1 MTDREQN
8 YLGTV
13 ERSLSMNDAELRDA
27 LGELKA
33 QAEDEVSTAA
43 ADMSSTVGEMMGK
56 VDLALQANERD
67 MAKPVAKVADA
78 VTTALTD
85 SYRDLESAG
94 YIPQVYYADVQAD
107 LSDPDQ
113 LGTFLKRY
121 SPASLTC
128 VDAETGQAVPCGS
141 PDANRTLDFPVSPP
155 PANGPASPPA
165 APPSPDCFPAGPL
178 DPSNPSRL
186 ICTKPDGGTA
196 GGGPIPAPEPVP
208 EPIPSGGTC
217 PAPEPPQFV
226 CPAPV
231 IVLPPP
237 VNPADLK
244 PGEPSPGTQPPPEP
258 VCPDQPDVVVNV
270 APPNVEVK
278 LPDPAEQPRFRFKVL
293 DPAIQGPGALNL
305 DAEDGCDTLNGACD
319 KWDGIVN
326 AVGGGVQDV
335 ADLATGVFGRWIS
348 NRLNVAQTTAG
359 PVLNLAFSLFSDVK
373 DDSQEAFTAR
383 ITAAQFSQVRL
394 LHKMVES
401 NFGKDAACAMAPAAA
416 AAAAVGIAQELA
428 FDFSY
433 FVTPFKYESQY
444 IFPVYIPE
452 QPCIDA
458 MWLGDRITD
467 EQHECLTRAH
477 GNLPNLHRICA
488 EEKRERPNANEWI
501 DLWRRGR
508 ITEDR
513 LFTEMRRLGWLDRNE
528 TANKIVLSEA
538 IPTFGDVIRFMV
550 RDTENA
556 AAVAQGELDKGFE
569 QNFAGQLKAW
579 ATANGVSEDLARR
592 YWRAHWQWI
601 SPTQGYEMIHRLRPG
616 VVDEKLVTT
625 ADDVRKVLEINDVA
639 PAFLDRLIAISYSPL
654 TRVDVRRAYEIGV
667 LDEDDVRN
675 AYLDLGYNES
685 NADTLTQFTVA
696 QKEQKEA
703 RAVKVWSLASIA
715 TAYKDATI
723 DRSFAFSKAR
733 TLLPSDEATA
743 QFLFDVEVK
752 ADAEFRKRCLAALKK
767 RFIMGEFDT
776 LRAQDEV
783 ENVVGDRGRAV
794 KIVNGWECER
804 SSRRKEV
811 AAGTLCKWMG
821 QGIIDQ
827 PTYIVR
833 LANLGYTEDDARR
846 MLASCGQEIF
856 EKERRRALSEAKRN
870 LDEYRKR
877 QAELKA
883 AIKEYEKKLA
893 ELEKKYGQC
902 QPNGVHA

>member
-1 MTDREQN
+1 MASRTDQYARIVGESADLNDRE
-8 YLGTV
+8 
-13 ERSLSMNDAELRDA
+13 LSDLKAELVQGVDEQLTGNA
-27 LGELKA
+27 AELA
-33 QAEDEVSTAA
+33 
-43 ADMSSTVGEMMGK
+43 STVGELTGA
-56 VDLALQANERD
+56 VDLHLGRNAAE
-67 MAKPVAKVADA
+67 MAKPLAKVQEAIESR
-78 VTTALTD
+78 VTD
-85 SYRDLESAG
+85 SYRDLASAG
-94 YIPQVYYADVQAD
+94 YVPQVYYADVQAD

-113 LGTFLKRY
+113 VSTFLKRY
-121 SPASLTC
+121 NPASLNC
-128 VDAETGQAVPCGS
+128 VNAETGQVVPCDS
-141 PDANRTLDFPVSPP
+141 PDAARTNDFPSPAP
-155 PANGPASPPA
+155 PVNGTASPLA

-178 DPSNPSRL
+178 DPANPSRL
-186 ICTKPDGGTA
+186 ICVKPADGTA
-196 GGGPIPAPEPVP
+196 GGGPISAPEPAP

-237 VNPADLK
+237 INPADLRL
-244 PGEPSPGTQPPPEP
+244 GEPSPGQQPPPEP
-258 VCPDQPDVVVNV
+258 VCPEQPDVNVNV
-270 APPNVEVK
+270 AAPNVEIK
-278 LPDPAEQPRFRFKVL
+278 LPEPKDEPRFKFKMLNPAPGGAVIA
-293 DPAIQGPGALNL
+293 DPDSDQWCDRMQ
-305 DAEDGCDTLNGACD
+305 DACDEWNQRVNGA
-319 KWDGIVN
+319 
-326 AVGGGVQDV
+326 AGGVQDV
-335 ADLATGVFGRWIS
+335 ADYLTVPFGRWVS
-348 NRLNVAQTTAG
+348 NALGVASTAAG
-359 PVLNLAFSLFSDVK
+359 PVLNAAFSLFADVK
-373 DDSQEAFTAR
+373 DDSREAYEAR
-383 ITAAQFSQVRL
+383 AWAAQFSQVRIL
-394 LHKMVES
+394 QAGAKNL
-401 NFGKDAACAMAPAAA
+401 FGDDVACAMAPAALA
-416 AAAAVGIAQELA
+416 ANLVGLA
-428 FDFSY
+428 SSLPFNFTY
-433 FVTPFKYESQY
+433 FVQPLVYQSQY
-444 IFPVYIPE
+444 LFPVYIPE

-458 MWLGDRITD
+458 LWLGDRITD
-467 EQHECLTRAH
+467 EQHECYTRAH
-477 GNLPNLHRICA
+477 GNLPALHRMCA

-508 ITEDR
+508 VTEDR
-513 LFTEMRRLGWLDRNE
+513 LFTELRRLGWLDRNE

-569 QNFAGQLKAW
+569 ANFAGQLKAW

-675 AYLDLGYNES
+675 AYLDLGYNEA

-696 QKEQKEA
+696 QKEQKDA
-703 RAVKVWSLASIA
+703 RAVKVWSLAAVAS
-715 TAYKDATI
+715 AYKDGTI
-723 DRSFAFSKAR
+723 DRSFAFAKAR
-733 TLLPSDEATA
+733 ALLPSDAA
-743 QFLFDVEVK
+743 ADQFLVDVEVK

-767 RFIMGEFDT
+767 RFVMGEFDT
-776 LRAQDEV
+776 LRAQDAV
-783 ENVVGDRGRAV
+783 ENVTGDRSRAV
-794 KIVNGWECER
+794 KIVDGWECER

-811 AAGTLCKWMG
+811 AAGTLCKWLG
-821 QGIIDQ
+821 QGVIDQ

-833 LANLGYTEDDARR
+833 LGNLGYTEDDARR

-883 AIKEYEKKLA
+883 AIKDLEKKLA
-893 ELEKKYGQC
+893 ELQKQYGQC
-902 QPNGVHA
+902 QPNGTHA